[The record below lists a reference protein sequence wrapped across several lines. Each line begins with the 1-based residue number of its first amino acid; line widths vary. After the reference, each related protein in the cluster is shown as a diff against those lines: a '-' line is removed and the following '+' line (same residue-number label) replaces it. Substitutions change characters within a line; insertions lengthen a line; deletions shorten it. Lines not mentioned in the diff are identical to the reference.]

1 MTVREILQIG
11 DPLLRQRSYKI
22 TRFDES
28 LSTLVDDMVETMHA
42 KHGVGLAAPQI
53 GVRKRVIVVQ
63 MPDDDGY
70 PHPGELFVMCNPE
83 IVKASREVE
92 ADQEGCLSVVGYIGD
107 VERATWV
114 IVRGQDVHGR
124 KVQVKAHGFLARAFQ
139 HEISHINGV
148 LYVDIAEQDSV
159 ITVEEFERRLREQ
172 QEQEEQQAEASA
184 EEGSDAESRDE
195 TTAA

>member
-11 DPLLRQRSYKI
+11 NPLLRQRSYKI

-28 LSTLVDDMVETMHA
+28 LSSLVDDMVETMHD

-53 GVRKRVIVVQ
+53 GVRRKVIVVQ
-63 MPDDDGY
+63 MPDDDDY

-92 ADQEGCLSVVGYIGD
+92 ADQEGCLSVVGYVGY

-114 IVRGQDVHGR
+114 IVRGQDLQGR
-124 KVQVKAHGFLARAFQ
+124 KVQVKAHDFLARAFQ
-139 HEISHINGV
+139 HEINHVNGV

-159 ITVEEFERRLREQ
+159 MTMEEFERRLREE
-172 QEQEEQQAEASA
+172 QEQEQAQAGAQA
-184 EEGSDAESRDE
+184 EEGSEGESRGE
-195 TTAA
+195 TAT